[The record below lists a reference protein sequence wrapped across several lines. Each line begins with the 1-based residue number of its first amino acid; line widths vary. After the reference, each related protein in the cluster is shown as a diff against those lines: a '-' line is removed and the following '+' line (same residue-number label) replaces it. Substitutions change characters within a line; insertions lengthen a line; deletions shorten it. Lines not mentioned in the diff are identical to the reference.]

1 MPCVMKN
8 INRWMSPL
16 STILPSPTCFLVS
29 ASPTGNISIITFLVM
44 TKSKYNLNIFRH
56 GFTVVFTAWRHA
68 DGPEG
73 CGKKGFFFLNK
84 MSFFVLDGHLDRAQ
98 GVKYQKVRGMAVWDL
113 GYLVYFRVII
123 SLLVLF
129 LLIEYKKEYLNLIVI
144 QVAKINWSAWW

>member
-1 MPCVMKN
+1 MWWRTLTGGC
-8 INRWMSPL
+8 RHWAQFFPL
-16 STILPSPTCFLVS
+16 RPVS
-29 ASPTGNISIITFLVM
+29 WSQQVRPVTSQSITFLVM

>member
-98 GVKYQKVRGMAVWDL
+98 GVKYQKVRGMAVWVF

-123 SLLVLF
+123 SPLVLF
-129 LLIEYKKEYLNLIVI
+129 FGRNIKKCMNWIVI
-144 QVAKINWSAWW
+144 QVAKINRSAWW